1 MKLADIAAFV
11 KSNNAGAA
19 YLTFD
24 IGFPDR
30 ETFDAAV
37 GSGAINA
44 ETVAALYPYAAGN
57 VQIFAFPPANVIKI
71 TIPRPTP
78 SGGADERD
86 FDGVQQYAPL
96 LNLELSF

>member
-1 MKLADIAAFV
+1 MKLADIATFI

-24 IGFPDR
+24 IGFPDQA
-30 ETFDAAV
+30 TFEAAV
-37 GSGAINA
+37 RSESINA
-44 ETVAALYPYAAGN
+44 DSVAALYPYAKHD
-57 VQIFAFPPANVIKI
+57 VQIFAFPPARVIKI

-96 LNLELSF
+96 LNLELSL

>member
-1 MKLADIAAFV
+1 MKLADVAAFI

-24 IGFPDR
+24 IGFLDER
-30 ETFDAAV
+30 TFEAAV
-37 GSGAINA
+37 NSRAINA
-44 ETVAALYPYAAGN
+44 DSVAALYPYAEGN
-57 VQIFAFPPANVIKI
+57 VQVFVFPPARVIKI

-96 LNLELSF
+96 LELTLPL